1 MSGTDQVRS
10 EIVDFLRREL
20 IGPDPG
26 FPAVQLNREEIL
38 RSQDPPRLR
47 YSAGVLFPCRTE
59 VTSVENSGK
68 EEAEAAESGPAESG
82 ESDDGLQATGDGRDL
97 DPQTDLE
104 VNRANEFLP
113 SAMGLSALVF
123 LPEKF
128 RIRVSAGRYEKH
140 ELDGAGRTNKE
151 GKYIP

>member
-140 ELDGAGRTNKE
+140 ELVLK
-151 GKYIP
+151 